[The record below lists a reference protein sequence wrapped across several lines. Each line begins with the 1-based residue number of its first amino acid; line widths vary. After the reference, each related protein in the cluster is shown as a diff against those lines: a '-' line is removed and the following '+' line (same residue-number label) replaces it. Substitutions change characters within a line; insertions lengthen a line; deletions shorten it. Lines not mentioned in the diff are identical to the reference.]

1 MSDRQE
7 TYIYESPDGGHT
19 VYRRPFGGPVSQREL
34 HSMSKESQ
42 IRYQDLQDQ
51 KLWGE
56 IRRMAKRDPALQ
68 DILDQAIVYYHLK
81 SQP

>member
-1 MSDRQE
+1 
-7 TYIYESPDGGHT
+7 
-19 VYRRPFGGPVSQREL
+19 
-34 HSMSKESQ
+34 MSKESQ